1 MANQGY
7 WTPAI
12 QLTKTNTNAMMVQTG
27 TDASKGDAGLE
38 GRLFFTT
45 DDGKIYRDSG
55 SAWVEVVTRDGATT
69 VPSVRT
75 LGTGSTQAAVGNHAG
90 TLT

>member
-7 WTPAI
+7 WTAAT
-12 QLTKTNTNAMMVQTG
+12 QLTETNANATLIQTG

-75 LGTGSTQAAVGNHAG
+75 LGTGSTQAAAGDHAG
-90 TLT
+90 VLT

>member
-7 WTPAI
+7 WTAAT
-12 QLTKTNTNAMMVQTG
+12 QLTEANANAMLAQTG
-27 TDASKGDAGLE
+27 TDASKGNAGLE

-45 DDGKIYRDSG
+45 DDGKIYIDSG
-55 SAWVEVVTRDGATT
+55 SAWVEVITRDGAAT

-75 LGTGSTQAAVGNHAG
+75 LGTGSTQASAGNH
-90 TLT
+90 TH